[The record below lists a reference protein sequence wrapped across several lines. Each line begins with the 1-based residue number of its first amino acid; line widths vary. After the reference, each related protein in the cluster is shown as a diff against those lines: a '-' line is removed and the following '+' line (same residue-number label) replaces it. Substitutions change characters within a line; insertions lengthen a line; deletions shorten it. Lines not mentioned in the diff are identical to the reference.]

1 MAYSKSPQFQ
11 TYKTQ
16 PVLLMNEMN
25 SRDQTTNKD
34 VENLNCFFDLIRN
47 KQIEDQEYN
56 VVKRAGT
63 STFGDALQSTA
74 HRGLYYWE
82 EEDLIYVAVDNDIQV
97 FAASNG
103 SLNETLS
110 NVFTT
115 SSGDV
120 GFTEFLYEDNTV
132 KIVATDGTRLVTI
145 DAAGTVVTGADAD
158 MPAHLPQPI
167 FLDGYLFI
175 VKADTADIYNSD
187 LNSPLVFTAG
197 NFLVGEMFPDK
208 IFRIC
213 KLNNYLV
220 AFGSSSIE
228 YFWDAAVATGSP
240 LQRNDTPVKLVGFLG
255 GFAQQ
260 GNSTFFVG
268 NTTAGTPDVY
278 RLEDFKI
285 EPIGSASIRRYLE
298 VLNVG
303 FEDIYGSCISFFGHD
318 FYVINVESAPTF
330 IYDLETKI
338 WTRIAYQDSITFG
351 ITNAVNVKI
360 ATEYCSVFLL
370 TGSARIRR
378 FDQDIYQDAEEDF
391 TVRVVTDR
399 QMFETYN
406 QKFQHR
412 LVINADRPSADSSM
426 SVYWSDD
433 DYQTWSTVKSINLNQ
448 ELPSVMR
455 GGRFRRR
462 AYKLEYADN
471 YPLRMKN
478 LDIDLN
484 MGQH

>member
-1 MAYSKSPQFQ
+1 
-11 TYKTQ
+11 
-16 PVLLMNEMN
+16 MNEMN

-255 GFAQQ
+255 
-260 GNSTFFVG
+260 
-268 NTTAGTPDVY
+268 
-278 RLEDFKI
+278 
-285 EPIGSASIRRYLE
+285 
-298 VLNVG
+298 
-303 FEDIYGSCISFFGHD
+303 
-318 FYVINVESAPTF
+318 
-330 IYDLETKI
+330 
-338 WTRIAYQDSITFG
+338 
-351 ITNAVNVKI
+351 
-360 ATEYCSVFLL
+360 
-370 TGSARIRR
+370 
-378 FDQDIYQDAEEDF
+378 
-391 TVRVVTDR
+391 
-399 QMFETYN
+399 
-406 QKFQHR
+406 
-412 LVINADRPSADSSM
+412 
-426 SVYWSDD
+426 
-433 DYQTWSTVKSINLNQ
+433 
-448 ELPSVMR
+448 
-455 GGRFRRR
+455 
-462 AYKLEYADN
+462 
-471 YPLRMKN
+471 
-478 LDIDLN
+478 
-484 MGQH
+484 